1 MRRPSFQFYPADWIA
16 NSNLQRC
23 TFAER
28 GVWLAVMCLMHDQE
42 LYGVLRW
49 PLKDIAQAV
58 RCRAA
63 DLQALARKGVLKGS
77 EDYLAEPYVYVP
89 RSGRKDGPPV
99 VLIEAQP
106 GPIWYSSR
114 MVKDE
119 YVRTARGE
127 GSGNGTALKAAPKAT
142 PKPPFGGSL
151 DEHPPRARAPR
162 AAPSSSSSSS
172 GIPPVAPQGAHP
184 AEPGSEAALSL
195 KAAKAP
201 KVTLRSWLEAVRAR
215 GESAI
220 DEGDPV
226 QDWAV
231 TVGLPNEFVGLGWR
245 AFKRLYLEDRA
256 DKRYADWRAV
266 FRRTMRE
273 NWLKLWW
280 LDGHEYRLTT
290 VGEQVKRE
298 FECEGAAA

>member
-16 NSNLQRC
+16 NPNLQRC
-23 TFAER
+23 SFAER
-28 GVWLAVMCLMHDQE
+28 GVWLAVLCLMHDQE
-42 LYGVLRW
+42 PYGILRW

-63 DLQALARKGVLKGS
+63 DLRELARKGVLKGS
-77 EDYLAEPYVYVP
+77 EDFLAEPYVYVP

-119 YVRTARGE
+119 YVRAVRGE
-127 GSGNGTALKAAPKAT
+127 GGGNGAALKATPKGA
-142 PKPPFGGSL
+142 PKPPFGEGL

-162 AAPSSSSSSS
+162 AGPSSSSSSS
-172 GIPPVAPQGAHP
+172 GIPPVAPQGGAAP
-184 AEPGSEAALSL
+184 EPDSET
-195 KAAKAP
+195 KAGPKAP

-215 GESAI
+215 GEPAI
-220 DEGDPV
+220 PEDDPV
-226 QDWAV
+226 QDWAEK
-231 TVGLPNEFVGLGWR
+231 VGLPSEFVELGWR
-245 AFKRLYLEDRA
+245 AFKRLYLEDRST
-256 DKRYADWRAV
+256 KRYTDWRV
-266 FRRTMRE
+266 TFRLALRG